1 MGPTEGEAALY
12 RVRCRGGVATLCS
25 LLQDFLTIKQ
35 LSFLKK
41 ILNSEVGARCAG
53 LSVEEDLTVCDEEDA
68 CHVGYVRGDDGGQ
81 EGASRH
87 KEARV
92 GAGECARVE
101 IRFGPRPDMTFS
113 TFPGILL
120 LRHYPHSA
128 SLLVGFILTRFARQR
143 GAVRNHILVQ
153 NVAGN
158 VTFRPAGG
166 QGVGGVGGWGA

>member
-1 MGPTEGEAALY
+1 M
-12 RVRCRGGVATLCS
+12 
-25 LLQDFLTIKQ
+25 QDVQ
-35 LSFLKK
+35 
-41 ILNSEVGARCAG
+41 
-53 LSVEEDLTVCDEEDA
+53 DLTDLAVCDEEDA

-128 SLLVGFILTRFARQR
+128 SLLVGFILTWFARQR

-158 VTFRPAGG
+158 VTLRPAGG